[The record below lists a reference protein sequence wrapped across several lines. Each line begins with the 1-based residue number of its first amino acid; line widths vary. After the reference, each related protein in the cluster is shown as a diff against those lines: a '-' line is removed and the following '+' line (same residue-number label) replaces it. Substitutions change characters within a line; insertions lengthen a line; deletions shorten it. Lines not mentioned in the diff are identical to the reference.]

1 KLLDADPATSR
12 ERVSASDNDW
22 HRLVEQRTRGELR
35 QRDELTHQSD
45 LDLVGA
51 EGLRDGM
58 RPPAADTDLDIGM
71 HACKTGQGGRSDV
84 EGEVGRESE
93 REQTPAAL
101 ASRFRFG
108 DPTPHGLERS
118 LGTWQEAAARRRQ
131 GHAAPPTNEQLRAE
145 LAF

>member
-1 KLLDADPATSR
+1 
-12 ERVSASDNDW
+12 
-22 HRLVEQRTRGELR
+22 
-35 QRDELTHQSD
+35 
-45 LDLVGA
+45 
-51 EGLRDGM
+51 M

-71 HACKTGQGGRSDV
+71 PACETGQGGRRDV

-145 LAF
+145 LAFEAAQTGGQRRLRQLQGRGGARDAPPTLRFDEGLDLAQFHASSIDASYGTT